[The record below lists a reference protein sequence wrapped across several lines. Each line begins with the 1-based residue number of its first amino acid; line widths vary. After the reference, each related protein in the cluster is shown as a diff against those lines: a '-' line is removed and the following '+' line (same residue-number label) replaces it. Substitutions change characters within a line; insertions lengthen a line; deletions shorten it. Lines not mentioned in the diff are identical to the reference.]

1 MKAMKVLLRESFTA
15 IFRGLNELQLFEDI
29 H

>member
-1 MKAMKVLLRESFTA
+1 MKAMKVLLRESFTV